1 MLVKY
6 IHVSCVILTLTF
18 FIVRGIWMMQDSS
31 LLKNIRVRI
40 LSATIDTILLVSA
53 IVLAINIK
61 QYPFTHDWLTAKVL
75 ALVIYISL
83 GMVAFSY
90 GKTKNIRITAWLAA
104 LLCFA
109 YIASVALTR
118 NPTAY
123 F

>member
-1 MLVKY
+1 
-6 IHVSCVILTLTF
+6 
-18 FIVRGIWMMQDSS
+18 MQDSS

>member
-6 IHVSCVILTLTF
+6 IHISCVILTLSF
-18 FIVRGIWMMQDSS
+18 FIVRGIWMMQDST
-31 LLKNIRVRI
+31 LLKKIQVRI

-53 IVLAINIK
+53 IIQAIYIK

-90 GKTKNIRITAWLAA
+90 GKTKNIRVTAWLAA

-109 YIASVALTR
+109 YIVSVALTR
-118 NPTAY
+118 NPTIY

>member
-6 IHVSCVILTLTF
+6 IHVSCVILTLMF
-18 FIVRGIWMMQDSS
+18 FVIRGIWMIQDSS

-61 QYPFTHDWLTAKVL
+61 QYPFTHDWLTVKVL
-75 ALVIYISL
+75 VLVIYISL

-90 GKTKNIRITAWLAA
+90 GKTKNIRVTAWLAA

-118 NPTAY
+118 NPTIY